1 MHYRNAT
8 RLMKSIL
15 SRELGYEGIS
25 DIGDIG
31 RTRTSEN
38 RHQAAGP
45 FGRAEDVSWTARDI
59 AADVA

>member
-1 MHYRNAT
+1 
-8 RLMKSIL
+8 MKSIL

-31 RTRTSEN
+31 GTRTSEN

-45 FGRAEDVSWTARDI
+45 FGRAKDVSWTARDI